1 MNIDIGFLFLFLLSL
16 TGLILS
22 IRYTKEQD
30 KEQSEVVSGA
40 GIYGNFVYLLIIL
53 LPFKVRKDIYCSVPS
68 YGPFVFYW
76 FTGSVKGL
84 VMQNTGA
91 LHL

>member
-1 MNIDIGFLFLFLLSL
+1 MNIDIGFLFLVLLSL

-40 GIYGNFVYLLIIL
+40 GIFGNFVYLLITS
-53 LPFKVRKDIYCSVPS
+53 LPFKVRKAIYIIVCLLMVLLFSI
-68 YGPFVFYW
+68 
-76 FTGSVKGL
+76 GL
-84 VMQNTGA
+84 WEV
-91 LHL
+91 

>member
-1 MNIDIGFLFLFLLSL
+1 MNIDIGFLFLVLLSL

-40 GIYGNFVYLLIIL
+40 GIFGNCVYLLL
-53 LPFKVRKDIYCSVPS
+53 TSLPFRVRKAIYIIVCLLMVLLFSI
-68 YGPFVFYW
+68 
-76 FTGSVKGL
+76 GL
-84 VMQNTGA
+84 WEV
-91 LHL
+91 

>member
-1 MNIDIGFLFLFLLSL
+1 MNIDIGFLFLVLLSL

-40 GIYGNFVYLLIIL
+40 GIFGNFVYLLITS
-53 LPFKVRKDIYCSVPS
+53 LPFRVRKAIYYSVTS
-68 YGPFVFYW
+68 YGP
-76 FTGSVKGL
+76 
-84 VMQNTGA
+84 
-91 LHL
+91 

>member
-1 MNIDIGFLFLFLLSL
+1 MNIDIGFLFLVLLSL

-40 GIYGNFVYLLIIL
+40 GIFGNFVYLLITL
-53 LPFKVRKDIYCSVPS
+53 LPFKVRKAIYIIVCLLMVLLFSI
-68 YGPFVFYW
+68 
-76 FTGSVKGL
+76 GL
-84 VMQNTGA
+84 WEVSKV
-91 LHL
+91 

>member
-1 MNIDIGFLFLFLLSL
+1 LNIDIGFLFLVLLSL

-40 GIYGNFVYLLIIL
+40 GIFGNFVYLLITL
-53 LPFKVRKDIYCSVPS
+53 LPFKVRKAIYIIVCLLMVLLFSI
-68 YGPFVFYW
+68 
-76 FTGSVKGL
+76 GL
-84 VMQNTGA
+84 WEVSKV
-91 LHL
+91 